1 VHQRHSQHCD
11 GPTRNALSAG
21 RPPWANNRPR
31 IEGSKR
37 SGNRAYDERKGSAKD
52 EHDGADAE
60 AVRPH
65 RPRAHH
71 AIGFVAARPS
81 GGARVAQPPLIPA
94 QKPQVAALHL
104 CPGLLAQ
111 PPPSTAYPS
120 EHCACRNA
128 SRQRLSGSLSAAS
141 DRGVV
146 LVFLQTSNTS
156 LESSVSNTSSESWF
170 RPLESVWRLPRQAL
184 PESHLSTRLH
194 ASLVIAP
201 LLWLLEQRWACQ

>member
-1 VHQRHSQHCD
+1 MHS
-11 GPTRNALSAG
+11 
-21 RPPWANNRPR
+21 PR
-31 IEGSKR
+31 AARSKR
-37 SGNRAYDERKGSAKD
+37 PGNRAYNERKGSAKD

-71 AIGFVAARPS
+71 AIGFVAAPPS
-81 GGARVAQPPLIPA
+81 GGARVAQPPRISA
-94 QKPQVAALHL
+94 QKPHVAALHF

-111 PPPSTAYPS
+111 LPPSTAYPS

-156 LESSVSNTSSESWF
+156 LESSVSNTSSESSVSLPRAD
-170 RPLESVWRLPRQAL
+170 RPLESVCRLPRQAL
-184 PESHLSTRLH
+184 SESHLSIRLH

-201 LLWLLEQRWACQ
+201 LL